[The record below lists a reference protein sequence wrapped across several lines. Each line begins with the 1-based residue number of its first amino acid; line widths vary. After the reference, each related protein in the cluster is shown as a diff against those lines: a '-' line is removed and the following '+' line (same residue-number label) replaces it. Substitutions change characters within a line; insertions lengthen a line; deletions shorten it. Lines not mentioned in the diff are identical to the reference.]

1 MKPMPN
7 RPRSSQ
13 LRGGLAIAVLTL
25 WLCGSAHSRSDTDV
39 CDLAAQHAAQNS
51 DVPLELLMAISR
63 VETGRRADWEM
74 QPWPWTINQGGQGHW
89 FDNADQAISYANDL
103 LTQGKASFDAG
114 CFQINLH
121 WHSKNFGS
129 LEDMFDPETNAA
141 YAATFLTSLFQ
152 SEGGWPEAVAAYHSR
167 SPDQAQA
174 YLAKVEAALNDLRA
188 TGDVPPAAEGLIAA
202 AAPAPR
208 INRFPLLQA
217 GALGSAASLVPLTEG
232 VTPLFAALP

>member
-1 MKPMPN
+1 VKPMPN

-25 WLCGSAHSRSDTDV
+25 LLCGSAHSRSDTDV

-63 VETGRRADWEM
+63 VETGRRADGEM

-103 LTQGKASFDAG
+103 LTQGKANFDAG

-217 GALGSAASLVPLTEG
+217 GARGSAASLVPLTEG

>member
-1 MKPMPN
+1 MSNWPS
-7 RPRSSQ
+7 SSQ
-13 LRGGLAIAVLTL
+13 LRDSFVAVTLTFL
-25 WLCGSAHSRSDTDV
+25 LCGSAHSRTDANI

-63 VETGRRADWEM
+63 VETGRGSDGETE
-74 QPWPWTINQGGQGHW
+74 PWPWAINQGGKGHW
-89 FDNADQAISYANDL
+89 FNTADEAINFANDL
-103 LTQGKASFDAG
+103 LTQGEVNFDAG

-141 YAATFLTSLFQ
+141 YAAQFLTSLFQ

-174 YLAKVEAALNDLRA
+174 YLVKVETALNDLRA
-188 TGDVPPAAEGLIAA
+188 QGAVPPAAEDVMAA
-202 AAPAPR
+202 AAPHV
-208 INRFPLLQA
+208 NRFPLLQA
-217 GALGSAASLVPLTEG
+217 GARGSAASLVPLTEG
-232 VTPLFAALP
+232 AIPLFAALP